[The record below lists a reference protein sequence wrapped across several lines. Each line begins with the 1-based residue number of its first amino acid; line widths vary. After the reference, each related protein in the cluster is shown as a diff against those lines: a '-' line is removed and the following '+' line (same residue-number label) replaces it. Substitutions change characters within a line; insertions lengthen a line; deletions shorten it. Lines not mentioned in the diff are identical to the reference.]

1 MNVLTIASCHTK
13 EYYQERTWISKRR
26 PVTSKKT
33 DQKLEFLMGKVD
45 VEKRNGV
52 RILFEET
59 PLWFD
64 RYEPRELPF

>member
-1 MNVLTIASCHTK
+1 MTDISRTRVDKQKLTHN
-13 EYYQERTWISKRR
+13 Q
-26 PVTSKKT
+26 KT
-33 DQKLEFLMGKVD
+33 EMELEFLMGKTY
-45 VEKRNGV
+45 VEKRNEV